1 MAAQP
6 DHHSTAVPAGDSLS
20 SRSVSQPLGQPAAV
34 DLAAFIDGQP
44 LGRFQVRVAL
54 LCAAVLFLESFDS
67 NALGYIVP
75 TLTQV
80 WHLGP
85 GAFGPIFASGFF
97 GQLIGAVV
105 GGPVADRVG
114 RKTVLVAATVEF
126 ALGALLTTQASSPG
140 FLFAV
145 RLITGLGIGAALPNA
160 VALCSEYSPTQRR
173 STLLVVVLCGITLG
187 SVAAG
192 LVAARVLPVYGWQ
205 SIFWIGGLAPLVLA
219 PLLLLE
225 LAESPYL
232 LAIRGHQDVAIAAIL
247 RRISPS
253 AANLPE
259 GAHFAIREERV
270 GGLSASHLF
279 RAGRALATVLLWV
292 IVFMNSFEIYVF
304 ASWLPT
310 LARASGLSEQ
320 ASVLTGVAMTI
331 GGFAGTLGMGWLLDR
346 FSIER
351 MMAVNYAAGAGFIA
365 VLALVAGDRWAM
377 ALVAGA
383 AGFCIVGGQTGANA
397 LVAYRHPTSIRATAL
412 AWALGAGRIASIV
425 GPLLAGM
432 IISLGWSSRATFF
445 LAVIPALCASG
456 TVLLLGERVW
466 KSRAHQG

>member
-1 MAAQP
+1 MGKP
-6 DHHSTAVPAGDSLS
+6 AVI
-20 SRSVSQPLGQPAAV
+20 

-75 TLTQV
+75 TLTRV
-80 WHLGP
+80 WHLPP

-105 GGPVADRVG
+105 AGPVADRIG
-114 RKTVLVAATVEF
+114 RKAVLVAATVEF
-126 ALGALLTTQASSPG
+126 ALGALLTTQAASPG
-140 FLFAV
+140 FLLGI

-160 VALCSEYSPTQRR
+160 VALCTEYSPALRR

-205 SIFWIGGLAPLVLA
+205 SVFWIGGIAPLALA
-219 PLLLLE
+219 PLLLSD

-232 LAIRGHQDVAIAAIL
+232 LAIRGNQDLAIATIL
-247 RRISPS
+247 RRISP
-253 AANLPE
+253 AAGVPE
-259 GAHFAIREERV
+259 GARFVLREEGAAR
-270 GGLSASHLF
+270 LSAIHLLNG
-279 RAGRALATVLLWV
+279 GRALATILLWV
-292 IVFMNSFEIYVF
+292 IVFMNNFEIYVF

-310 LARASGLSEQ
+310 LARASGLTEQ
-320 ASVLTGVAMTI
+320 ASVMTGVAMTI

-365 VLALVAGDRWAM
+365 LLALVAGERWSM
-377 ALVAGA
+377 ALVSVA

-397 LVAYRHPTSIRATAL
+397 LIAYRHPTSMRATAL
-412 AWALGAGRIASIV
+412 AWALGAGRVASIV
-425 GPLLAGM
+425 GPLLAGL
-432 IISLGWSSRATFF
+432 IISMGWSSRSTFF
-445 LAVIPALCASG
+445 LAVIPALCASV

-466 KSRAHQG
+466 RSRAHQG

>member
-6 DHHSTAVPAGDSLS
+6 DPG
-20 SRSVSQPLGQPAAV
+20 GQPAVV
-34 DLAAFIDGQP
+34 DLAAFIDAQP
-44 LGRFQVRVAL
+44 LGRVQVRVAL

-75 TLTQV
+75 TLTRV
-80 WHLGP
+80 WHLAP

-105 GGPVADRVG
+105 GGPMADRIG
-114 RKTVLVAATVEF
+114 RKAVLIGATVEF
-126 ALGALLTTQASSPG
+126 ALGALLTTQATSPG
-140 FLFAV
+140 GLLGI

-160 VALCSEYSPTQRR
+160 VALCSEYSPVSRR

-205 SIFWIGGLAPLVLA
+205 SVFWIGGIAPLALA
-219 PLLLLE
+219 PLLLID

-232 LAIRGHQDVAIAAIL
+232 LAIRGNRDLAIAGIL
-247 RRISPS
+247 RRTFP
-253 AANLPE
+253 AARVVQD
-259 GAHFAIREERV
+259 AHFVLREEAV
-270 GGLSASHLF
+270 AGLSATHLF
-279 RAGRALATVLLWV
+279 KGGRALATMLLWV

-320 ASVLTGVAMTI
+320 ASVMTGVAMTL

-351 MMAVNYAAGAGFIA
+351 MMAVNYAAAAGFIA
-365 VLALVAGDRWAM
+365 VLALVAGERWSM
-377 ALVAGA
+377 GLVSVA

-397 LVAYRHPTSIRATAL
+397 LVAYRHPTYIRATAL
-412 AWALGAGRIASIV
+412 AWALGAGRIASII
-425 GPLLAGM
+425 GPLLAGL
-432 IISLGWSSRATFF
+432 IISLGWSSRSTFF

-466 KSRAHQG
+466 KSRPHQG

>member
-1 MAAQP
+1 MGQP
-6 DHHSTAVPAGDSLS
+6 E
-20 SRSVSQPLGQPAAV
+20 RPLGQPAVV

-75 TLTQV
+75 SLTRV
-80 WHLGP
+80 WHLAP
-85 GAFGPIFASGFF
+85 GAFGPIFASGFL

-105 GGPVADRVG
+105 GGPVADRIG

-126 ALGALLTTQASSPG
+126 ALGALLTTQATSLG
-140 FLFAV
+140 YLLGI
-145 RLITGLGIGAALPNA
+145 RLVTGLGIGAALPNA
-160 VALCSEYSPTQRR
+160 VALCSEYSPAPRR

-205 SIFWIGGLAPLVLA
+205 SVFWIGGIAPLALTPFLLA
-219 PLLLLE
+219 G

-232 LAIRGHQDVAIAAIL
+232 LAIRGNRDGAIAAIL
-247 RRISPS
+247 RRIFPGASVL
-253 AANLPE
+253 AD
-259 GAHFAIREERV
+259 AHFTLREERV
-270 GGLSASHLF
+270 EGVGAAHLF
-279 RAGRALATVLLWV
+279 KGGRALATILLWI

-320 ASVLTGVAMTI
+320 ASVMTGVAMTI

-365 VLALVAGDRWAM
+365 LLAVVAGERWSM
-377 ALVAGA
+377 ALVSVA

-397 LVAYRHPTSIRATAL
+397 LVAYRHPTYIRATAL
-412 AWALGAGRIASIV
+412 AWALGAGRIASIA
-425 GPLLAGM
+425 GPLLAGL
-432 IISLGWSSRATFF
+432 IISLGWSSRSTFF

-466 KSRAHQG
+466 RSRPHQG

>member
-6 DHHSTAVPAGDSLS
+6 DHDGKPVPAGDSLAD
-20 SRSVSQPLGQPAAV
+20 RSVRKPMGKPAV
-34 DLAAFIDGQP
+34 IDLAAFIDGQP

-75 TLTQV
+75 TLTRV
-80 WHLGP
+80 WHLPP

-105 GGPVADRVG
+105 AGPVADRIG
-114 RKTVLVAATVEF
+114 RKAVLVAATVEF
-126 ALGALLTTQASSPG
+126 ALGALLTTQAASPG
-140 FLFAV
+140 FLLGI

-160 VALCSEYSPTQRR
+160 VALCTEYSPALRR

-205 SIFWIGGLAPLVLA
+205 SVFWIGGIAPLALA
-219 PLLLLE
+219 PLLLSD

-232 LAIRGHQDVAIAAIL
+232 LAIRGNQDLAIATIL
-247 RRISPS
+247 RRISP
-253 AANLPE
+253 AAGVPE
-259 GAHFAIREERV
+259 GARFVLREEGAARL
-270 GGLSASHLF
+270 GAIHLLKG
-279 RAGRALATVLLWV
+279 GRALATILLWV
-292 IVFMNSFEIYVF
+292 IVFMNNFEIYVF

-310 LARASGLSEQ
+310 LARASGLTEQ
-320 ASVLTGVAMTI
+320 ASVMTGVAMTI

-365 VLALVAGDRWAM
+365 LLALVAGERWSM
-377 ALVAGA
+377 ALVSVA

-397 LVAYRHPTSIRATAL
+397 LIAYRHPTSMRATAL
-412 AWALGAGRIASIV
+412 AWALGAGRVASIV
-425 GPLLAGM
+425 GPLLAGL
-432 IISLGWSSRATFF
+432 IISMGWSSRSTFF
-445 LAVIPALCASG
+445 LAVIPALCASV

-466 KSRAHQG
+466 RSRAHQG

>member
-1 MAAQP
+1 MAAHP
-6 DHHSTAVPAGDSLS
+6 DHDGKPVRRPT
-20 SRSVSQPLGQPAAV
+20 GQPAVV

-54 LCAAVLFLESFDS
+54 LCAAVLFFESFDS

-75 TLTQV
+75 TLTRV

-105 GGPVADRVG
+105 GGPVADRIG

-126 ALGALLTTQASSPG
+126 ALGALLTTQATSPG
-140 FLFAV
+140 FLLGI

-160 VALCSEYSPTQRR
+160 VALCSEYSPAPRR

-205 SIFWIGGLAPLVLA
+205 SVFWIGGIAPLVLT
-219 PLLLLE
+219 PLLLVD
-225 LAESPYL
+225 LAESPFL
-232 LAIRGHQDVAIAAIL
+232 LAVRGNQDAVIAAIL
-247 RRISPS
+247 RRISPG
-253 AANLPE
+253 ADVRE
-259 GAHFAIREERV
+259 DAHFVLREEGV
-270 GGLSASHLF
+270 AGLSATHLF
-279 RAGRALATVLLWV
+279 RAGRALATILLWV

-320 ASVLTGVAMTI
+320 ASVMTGVAMTV
-331 GGFAGTLGMGWLLDR
+331 GGFAGTLAMGWLLDR

-351 MMAVNYAAGAGFIA
+351 MMAVNYAAAAGFIA
-365 VLALVAGDRWAM
+365 LLALVAGERWSM
-377 ALVAGA
+377 ALVSVA

-397 LVAYRHPTSIRATAL
+397 LVAYRHPTYIRATAL
-412 AWALGAGRIASIV
+412 AWALGAGRIASIA
-425 GPLLAGM
+425 GPLLAGL
-432 IISLGWSSRATFF
+432 IISLGWSSRSTFF
-445 LAVIPALCASG
+445 LAIIPALCASG
-456 TVLLLGERVW
+456 TVLFLGERVW
-466 KSRAHQG
+466 RPRAHQG

>member
-1 MAAQP
+1 MGKP
-6 DHHSTAVPAGDSLS
+6 AVI
-20 SRSVSQPLGQPAAV
+20 

-75 TLTQV
+75 TLTRV
-80 WHLGP
+80 WHLPP

-105 GGPVADRVG
+105 AGPVADRIG
-114 RKTVLVAATVEF
+114 RKAVLVAATVEF
-126 ALGALLTTQASSPG
+126 ALGALLTTQAASPG
-140 FLFAV
+140 FLLGI

-160 VALCSEYSPTQRR
+160 VALCTEYSPALRR

-205 SIFWIGGLAPLVLA
+205 SVFWIGGIAPLALA
-219 PLLLLE
+219 PLLLSD

-232 LAIRGHQDVAIAAIL
+232 LAIRGNQDLAIATIL
-247 RRISPS
+247 RRISP
-253 AANLPE
+253 AAGVPE
-259 GAHFAIREERV
+259 GARFVLREEGAARL
-270 GGLSASHLF
+270 GAIHLLKG
-279 RAGRALATVLLWV
+279 GRALATILLWV
-292 IVFMNSFEIYVF
+292 IVFMNNFEIYVF

-310 LARASGLSEQ
+310 LARASGLTEQ
-320 ASVLTGVAMTI
+320 ASVMTGVAMTI

-365 VLALVAGDRWAM
+365 LLALVAGERWSM
-377 ALVAGA
+377 ALVSVA

-397 LVAYRHPTSIRATAL
+397 LIAYRHPTSSRATAL

-425 GPLLAGM
+425 GPLLAGL
-432 IISLGWSSRATFF
+432 IISMGWSSRSTFF
-445 LAVIPALCASG
+445 LAVIPALCASV

-466 KSRAHQG
+466 RSRAHQG

>member
-1 MAAQP
+1 VGEP
-6 DHHSTAVPAGDSLS
+6 AV
-20 SRSVSQPLGQPAAV
+20 V
-34 DLAAFIDGQP
+34 DLAAFIDAQP

-75 TLTQV
+75 TLTRV
-80 WHLGP
+80 WHLAP

-105 GGPVADRVG
+105 AGPVADRIG

-126 ALGALLTTQASSPG
+126 ALGALLTTQATSPG
-140 FLFAV
+140 FLFGI

-160 VALCSEYSPTQRR
+160 VALCSEYSPAPRR

-205 SIFWIGGLAPLVLA
+205 SVFWIGGIAPLALA
-219 PLLLLE
+219 PLLLAD

-232 LAIRGHQDVAIAAIL
+232 LTIRGNQDGAIAAIL
-247 RRISPS
+247 RRISP
-253 AANLPE
+253 AGGVLE
-259 GAHFAIREERV
+259 GAHFVLREEKV
-270 GGLSASHLF
+270 AGLSATQLF
-279 RAGRALATVLLWV
+279 KGGRALATMLLWV

-320 ASVLTGVAMTI
+320 ASVMTGVAMTL

-365 VLALVAGDRWAM
+365 LLALVAGERWSM
-377 ALVAGA
+377 ALVSVA

-397 LVAYRHPTSIRATAL
+397 LVAYRHPTYIRATAL

-425 GPLLAGM
+425 GPLLAGL
-432 IISLGWSSRATFF
+432 IISLGWSSRSTFF

-466 KSRAHQG
+466 RSRAHQG

>member
-1 MAAQP
+1 
-6 DHHSTAVPAGDSLS
+6 
-20 SRSVSQPLGQPAAV
+20 V

-75 TLTQV
+75 ALTRV

-85 GAFGPIFASGFF
+85 GEFGPIFASGFF
-97 GQLIGAVV
+97 GQLIGAVFA
-105 GGPVADRVG
+105 GPVADRIG
-114 RKTVLVAATVEF
+114 RKKVLVAATVEF
-126 ALGALLTTQASSPG
+126 GLGALLTTQATSPG
-140 FLFAV
+140 FLLV
-145 RLITGLGIGAALPNA
+145 IRLITGLGIGAALPNA
-160 VALCSEYSPTQRR
+160 VALCSEYSPASRR

-187 SVAAG
+187 SAAAG
-192 LVAARVLPVYGWQ
+192 LVAARVVPLYGWQ
-205 SIFWIGGLAPLVLA
+205 SVFWIGGIAPLALT
-219 PLLLLE
+219 PLLLVD

-232 LAIRGHQDVAIAAIL
+232 LAIRGNRDAAIGAIL
-247 RRISPS
+247 RRISPR
-253 AANLPE
+253 AGALE
-259 GAHFAIREERV
+259 DAHFVLREEAV
-270 GGLSASHLF
+270 AGLSATYLF
-279 RAGRALATVLLWV
+279 RAGRAWATILLWI

-320 ASVLTGVAMTI
+320 ASVMTGVAMTI

-351 MMAVNYAAGAGFIA
+351 MMAVNYAVAAGFIA
-365 VLALVAGDRWAM
+365 LLAVVAGERWPM
-377 ALVAGA
+377 ALISVA

-397 LVAYRHPTSIRATAL
+397 LVAYRHPTYVRATAL

-425 GPLLAGM
+425 GPLLAGLV
-432 IISLGWSSRATFF
+432 ISLGWSSRSTFF

-466 KSRAHQG
+466 KSRVTRDDPCHRCP

>member
-1 MAAQP
+1 MGKP
-6 DHHSTAVPAGDSLS
+6 AVI
-20 SRSVSQPLGQPAAV
+20 

-75 TLTQV
+75 TLTRV
-80 WHLGP
+80 WHLPP

-105 GGPVADRVG
+105 AGPVADRIG
-114 RKTVLVAATVEF
+114 RKAVLVAATVEF
-126 ALGALLTTQASSPG
+126 ALGALLTTQAASPG
-140 FLFAV
+140 FLLGI

-160 VALCSEYSPTQRR
+160 VALCTEYSPALRR

-205 SIFWIGGLAPLVLA
+205 SVFWIGGIAPLALAPVL
-219 PLLLLE
+219 LSD

-232 LAIRGHQDVAIAAIL
+232 LAIRGNQDLAIATIL
-247 RRISPS
+247 RRISP
-253 AANLPE
+253 AAGVPE
-259 GAHFAIREERV
+259 GARFVLREEGAAR
-270 GGLSASHLF
+270 LSAIHLLKG
-279 RAGRALATVLLWV
+279 GRALATILLWV
-292 IVFMNSFEIYVF
+292 IVFMNNFEIYVF

-310 LARASGLSEQ
+310 LARASGLTEQ
-320 ASVLTGVAMTI
+320 ASVMTGVAMTI

-365 VLALVAGDRWAM
+365 LLALVAGERWSM
-377 ALVAGA
+377 ALVSVA

-397 LVAYRHPTSIRATAL
+397 LIAYRHPTSSRATAL

-425 GPLLAGM
+425 GPLLAGL
-432 IISLGWSSRATFF
+432 IISMGWSSRSTFF
-445 LAVIPALCASG
+445 LAVIPALCASV

-466 KSRAHQG
+466 RSRAHQG

>member
-1 MAAQP
+1 MGQAA
-6 DHHSTAVPAGDSLS
+6 V
-20 SRSVSQPLGQPAAV
+20 V
-34 DLAAFIDGQP
+34 DLAAFIDAQP

-75 TLTQV
+75 TLTRI

-105 GGPVADRVG
+105 GGPVADRIG
-114 RKTVLVAATVEF
+114 RKTVLIAATVEF
-126 ALGALLTTQASSPG
+126 ALGALLTTQATSPG
-140 FLFAV
+140 GLFAI
-145 RLITGLGIGAALPNA
+145 RLITGVGIGAALPNA
-160 VALCSEYSPTQRR
+160 VALCSEYSPLPRR
-173 STLLVVVLCGITLG
+173 STMLVVVLCGITLG

-192 LVAARVLPVYGWQ
+192 LVAARVLPLYGWQ
-205 SIFWIGGLAPLVLA
+205 SVFWIGGLAPLALA
-219 PLLLLE
+219 PLLFVG

-232 LAIRGHQDVAIAAIL
+232 LAIRGHQDLAIAAIL
-247 RRISPS
+247 RRISP
-253 AANLPE
+253 AACIVE
-259 GAHFAIREERV
+259 GARFVLREEAV
-270 GGLSASHLF
+270 AGLSATHLF
-279 RAGRALATVLLWV
+279 KGGRAWATILLWV
-292 IVFMNSFEIYVF
+292 VVFMNSFQIYVF

-320 ASVLTGVAMTI
+320 ASVMTGVAMTL

-365 VLALVAGDRWAM
+365 VLALVAGERWSM
-377 ALVAGA
+377 ALVSIA

-397 LVAYRHPTSIRATAL
+397 LVAYRHPTYIRATAL
-412 AWALGAGRIASIV
+412 SWALGAGRIASII
-425 GPLLAGM
+425 GPLLAGL
-432 IISLGWSSRATFF
+432 IISLGWSSRSTFF

-456 TVLLLGERVW
+456 AVLLLGERVW
-466 KSRAHQG
+466 KSRSHQG

>member
-6 DHHSTAVPAGDSLS
+6 DLDGKPVPAGDSLAD
-20 SRSVSQPLGQPAAV
+20 RSVGRPVGEPAVV
-34 DLAAFIDGQP
+34 DLAAFIDAQP

-75 TLTQV
+75 TLTRV
-80 WHLGP
+80 WHLAP

-105 GGPVADRVG
+105 AGPVADRIG

-126 ALGALLTTQASSPG
+126 ALGALLTTQATSPG
-140 FLFAV
+140 FLFGI

-160 VALCSEYSPTQRR
+160 VALCSEYSPAPRR

-205 SIFWIGGLAPLVLA
+205 SVFWIGGIAPLALA
-219 PLLLLE
+219 PLLLAD

-232 LAIRGHQDVAIAAIL
+232 LTIRGNQDGAIAAIL
-247 RRISPS
+247 RRISP
-253 AANLPE
+253 AAGVLE
-259 GAHFAIREERV
+259 GAHFVLREEKV
-270 GGLSASHLF
+270 AGLSATQLF
-279 RAGRALATVLLWV
+279 KGGRALATMLLWV

-320 ASVLTGVAMTI
+320 ASVMTGVAMTL

-365 VLALVAGDRWAM
+365 LLALVAGERWSM
-377 ALVAGA
+377 ALVSVA

-397 LVAYRHPTSIRATAL
+397 LVAYRHPTYIRATAL

-425 GPLLAGM
+425 GPLLAGL
-432 IISLGWSSRATFF
+432 IISLGWSSRSTFF

-466 KSRAHQG
+466 RSRAHQG

>member
-1 MAAQP
+1 MAALP
-6 DHHSTAVPAGDSLS
+6 DHGSEPGRPDPRVRPAT
-20 SRSVSQPLGQPAAV
+20 GQPAVV
-34 DLAAFIDGQP
+34 DLAAFIDAQP
-44 LGRFQVRVAL
+44 LGSFQVRVAL

-75 TLTQV
+75 TLTRV

-105 GGPVADRVG
+105 AGPLADRIG
-114 RKTVLVAATVEF
+114 RKTVLIAATLEF
-126 ALGALLTTQASSPG
+126 ALGALLTTQATSPG
-140 FLFAV
+140 FLFGI

-160 VALCSEYSPTQRR
+160 VALCSEYSPTSRR
-173 STLLVVVLCGITLG
+173 STMLVVVLCGITLG

-205 SIFWIGGLAPLVLA
+205 SVFWIGGIAPLVLA
-219 PLLLLE
+219 PWLVAD

-232 LAIRGHQDVAIAAIL
+232 LAVQGNRDAVIATIL
-247 RRISPS
+247 RRISP
-253 AANLPE
+253 AAGSLE
-259 GAHFAIREERV
+259 DARFVLREERAA
-270 GGLSASHLF
+270 GPGASNLF
-279 RAGRALATVLLWV
+279 RAGRALATILLWV

-320 ASVLTGVAMTI
+320 ASVMTGVAMTV

-351 MMAVNYAAGAGFIA
+351 MMAVNYAAAAGFIA
-365 VLALVAGDRWAM
+365 LLALVAGERWSM
-377 ALVAGA
+377 ALVSVA

-397 LVAYRHPTSIRATAL
+397 LIAYRHPTYIRATAL

-425 GPLLAGM
+425 GPLLAGW
-432 IISLGWSSRATFF
+432 IIALGWPTRSTFL
-445 LAVIPALCASG
+445 LAVIPALCASA

-466 KSRAHQG
+466 RSRAHQG

>member
-6 DHHSTAVPAGDSLS
+6 DRDGTPAV
-20 SRSVSQPLGQPAAV
+20 V

-54 LCAAVLFLESFDS
+54 LCAAVLFLESYDS

-75 TLTQV
+75 TLIRV
-80 WHLGP
+80 WHLAP

-97 GQLIGAVV
+97 GQLLGAVV
-105 GGPVADRVG
+105 AGPVADRIG
-114 RKTVLVAATVEF
+114 RKTVLIAATLEF
-126 ALGALLTTQASSPG
+126 ALGALLTTQVTSPG
-140 FLFAV
+140 FLLGI

-160 VALCSEYSPTQRR
+160 VALCSEYSPASRR

-192 LVAARVLPVYGWQ
+192 LVAARVIPVYGWP
-205 SIFWIGGLAPLVLA
+205 SVFWIGGIA
-219 PLLLLE
+219 PLLLTPLLVAE

-232 LAIRGHQDVAIAAIL
+232 LAIRGNRDRGIAAIL
-247 RRISPS
+247 RRIAPD
-253 AANLPE
+253 AGPLAD
-259 GAHFAIREERV
+259 AHFELREERV
-270 GGLSASHLF
+270 AGLSATHLF
-279 RAGRALATVLLWV
+279 RAGRALPTILLWV
-292 IVFMNSFEIYVF
+292 IVFMNNFEIYVF

-310 LARASGLSEQ
+310 LARATGLSEQ
-320 ASVLTGVAMTI
+320 ASVLTGVAMTS

-351 MMAVNYAAGAGFIA
+351 MMAVNYAAAAGFIA
-365 VLALVAGDRWAM
+365 LLALVAGERWPM
-377 ALVAGA
+377 ALVSVA

-397 LVAYRHPTSIRATAL
+397 LVAYRHPTYVRATAL
-412 AWALGAGRIASIV
+412 AWALGAGRIASIL
-425 GPLLAGM
+425 GPLLAGW
-432 IISLGWSSRATFF
+432 IISLGWSTRSTFL
-445 LAVIPALCASG
+445 LAIIPALCASG

-466 KSRAHQG
+466 RSRAHQG

>member
-1 MAAQP
+1 MAVQP
-6 DHHSTAVPAGDSLS
+6 DHNGKPVPAGDSLAD
-20 SRSVSQPLGQPAAV
+20 RSVRKPMGKPAV
-34 DLAAFIDGQP
+34 IDLAAFIDGQP

-75 TLTQV
+75 TLTRV
-80 WHLGP
+80 WHLPP

-105 GGPVADRVG
+105 AGPVADRIG
-114 RKTVLVAATVEF
+114 RKAVLVAATVEF
-126 ALGALLTTQASSPG
+126 ALGALLTTQAASPG
-140 FLFAV
+140 SLLGI

-160 VALCSEYSPTQRR
+160 VALCTEYSPALRR

-205 SIFWIGGLAPLVLA
+205 SVFWIGGIAPLALA
-219 PLLLLE
+219 PLLLSD

-232 LAIRGHQDVAIAAIL
+232 LAIRGNQDLAIATIL
-247 RRISPS
+247 RRISP
-253 AANLPE
+253 AAGVPE
-259 GAHFAIREERV
+259 GARFVLREEGAAR
-270 GGLSASHLF
+270 LSASHLLKG
-279 RAGRALATVLLWV
+279 GRALATILLWV
-292 IVFMNSFEIYVF
+292 IVFMNNFEIYVF

-310 LARASGLSEQ
+310 LARASGLTEQ
-320 ASVLTGVAMTI
+320 ASVMTGVAMTI

-365 VLALVAGDRWAM
+365 LLALVAGERWSM
-377 ALVAGA
+377 ALVSVA

-397 LVAYRHPTSIRATAL
+397 LIAYRHPTSSRATAL

-425 GPLLAGM
+425 GPLLAGL
-432 IISLGWSSRATFF
+432 IISMGWSSRSTFF
-445 LAVIPALCASG
+445 LAVIPALCASV

-466 KSRAHQG
+466 RSRAHQG

>member
-1 MAAQP
+1 MGKP
-6 DHHSTAVPAGDSLS
+6 AVI
-20 SRSVSQPLGQPAAV
+20 

-75 TLTQV
+75 TLTRV
-80 WHLGP
+80 WHLPP

-105 GGPVADRVG
+105 AGPVADRIG
-114 RKTVLVAATVEF
+114 RKAVLVAATVEF
-126 ALGALLTTQASSPG
+126 ALGALLTTQAASPG
-140 FLFAV
+140 FLLGI

-160 VALCSEYSPTQRR
+160 VALCTEYSPALRR

-205 SIFWIGGLAPLVLA
+205 SVFWIGGIAPLALA
-219 PLLLLE
+219 PLLLSD

-232 LAIRGHQDVAIAAIL
+232 LAIRGNQDLAIATIL
-247 RRISPS
+247 RRISP
-253 AANLPE
+253 AAGVPE
-259 GAHFAIREERV
+259 GARFVLREEGAAR
-270 GGLSASHLF
+270 LSASHLLKG
-279 RAGRALATVLLWV
+279 GRALATILLWV

-310 LARASGLSEQ
+310 LARASGLTEQ
-320 ASVLTGVAMTI
+320 ASVMTGVAMTI

-365 VLALVAGDRWAM
+365 LLALVAGERWSM
-377 ALVAGA
+377 ALVSVA

-397 LVAYRHPTSIRATAL
+397 LIAYRHPTSSRATAL

-425 GPLLAGM
+425 GPLLAGL
-432 IISLGWSSRATFF
+432 IISMGWSSRSTFF
-445 LAVIPALCASG
+445 LAVIPALCASV

-466 KSRAHQG
+466 RSRAHQG